1 MKPDSDHS
9 SPVTDDGRNRS
20 STEWTPSIIDDSDF
34 EGRSSSS
41 TFSWTDEADC
51 SAAEQLKLRY
61 EQFEA
66 ALYSEAPSD
75 TLTPSERAEK
85 EIWNEYTPHLRVT
98 GKKINLIRS
107 EYLPDGPSRTG
118 TPGLSEIIAQ
128 HPEVTSDLGS
138 SHKSSTTQNERSSSC
153 RSVSSKTKESTTKED
168 PAVKEKMAK
177 TVAEKL
183 LEQAWP
189 NAKKVGLVPK
199 TTKSQAASRRANS
212 MSQPQYSAES
222 DSSSFKE
229 NSHSFTVLPS
239 KEISRVAQPDISL
252 KPINFQGQ
260 HPRTNYRAKS
270 SHLDFSDKAE
280 SKAFKPLS
288 RNSRNLSSARHSR
301 RKSEKKEHETESMS
315 DNPLESPE
323 LTARHGFLPPI
334 ESLSV
339 TPKLPSKRANS
350 AMLRFT
356 KTQPRTRPTTSR
368 SKSLFLAP
376 IESFSVS
383 SANSKFA
390 ITPIAEHSPSVFSSQ
405 LPHCPYRK
413 MNKRTNPPRWRY

>member
-1 MKPDSDHS
+1 MKPDSDQ
-9 SPVTDDGRNRS
+9 SPPCTDDGRNRS

-41 TFSWTDEADC
+41 TFSWTDEAEC
-51 SAAEQLKLRY
+51 TIAEQLKLRY

-85 EIWNEYTPHLRVT
+85 EIWDEYTPHLRVT
-98 GKKINLIRS
+98 GKKINLILSDRS
-107 EYLPDGPSRTG
+107 PDGSSRSG
-118 TPGLSEIIAQ
+118 SPGLVEIIAQ
-128 HPEVTSDLGS
+128 HPEITSDLGS
-138 SHKSSTTQNERSSSC
+138 SHKSTSTQNERSSSC
-153 RSVSSKTKESTTKED
+153 RSVSSKTKEATTKED

-177 TVAEKL
+177 AIAEKL
-183 LEQAWP
+183 LEQACP
-189 NAKKVGLVPK
+189 NAKKVGLIPK
-199 TTKSQAASRRANS
+199 TNKSHAASRKANS
-212 MSQPQYSAES
+212 LSHTQYSTES

-239 KEISRVAQPDISL
+239 KDISRVAQPDISL
-252 KPINFQGQ
+252 KPINFQDM
-260 HPRTNYRAKS
+260 HPHNQYRAKS
-270 SHLDFSDKAE
+270 SHLDSSDKAE
-280 SKAFKPLS
+280 SKVFKPLS
-288 RNSRNLSSARHSR
+288 RNARNLSSARHSR
-301 RKSEKKEHETESMS
+301 RKFEKKEHETESMS
-315 DNPLESPE
+315 DNPLDSPE

-376 IESFSVS
+376 IESFSVC
-383 SANSKFA
+383 SANSKFS
-390 ITPIAEHSPSVFSSQ
+390 ITPIAEHSPSVFSAQ
-405 LPHCPYRK
+405 LPHCSYRK
-413 MNKRTNPPRWRY
+413 MNQRTNPPRWRY